1 MPILLFH
8 LKVACL
14 IFGYHFI
21 TKKSPQLGTFCV
33 LQFIASKIQSKI
45 LSKSTLRQLRGV
57 GWGGRWEDGSRGRGN
72 LYTYG

>member
-33 LQFIASKIQSKI
+33 LQFIVSKIQSKI
-45 LSKSTLRQLRGV
+45 LSKSTL
-57 GWGGRWEDGSRGRGN
+57 
-72 LYTYG
+72 